1 MRRGG
6 SVITKESIKDLCD
19 MSRVLIRDTDFVYLL
34 PHPSL
39 NNWISNYTITFP
51 SEGMMSDK
59 YAVIPHGCATLV
71 LSFDGTKIFGNL
83 FGPATKPISVG
94 SEANCFSLLFIVEF
108 QPAGYYAFSGMPQS
122 ELTDTVIAFE
132 TVNPA
137 LNRLMAQQ
145 METATDIHS
154 LVTEIDRLFLA
165 HLKAAFYRAEF
176 SLANQ
181 MIVKS
186 GGAISVKELS
196 QNVFYSERH
205 LGRIFGEYIG
215 VNIKSFSRLVRVN
228 KAIRLLRRPHFS
240 ITQAYLQTGY
250 YDMPHFIHDFKSICG
265 ITRQEYRDNLSD
277 FYSEI
282 AKF

>member
-1 MRRGG
+1 
-6 SVITKESIKDLCD
+6 
-19 MSRVLIRDTDFVYLL
+19 MSRVLIRDTDFAYLL
-34 PHPSL
+34 PHPAL

-71 LSFDGTKIFGNL
+71 LSFDGTKILGNL
-83 FGPATKPISVG
+83 FGPATKPISIG
-94 SEANCFSLLFIVEF
+94 NEANRLRFLFIVEF
-108 QPAGYYAFSGMPQS
+108 QPAGYYAFSGMPQN

-145 METATDIHS
+145 METAADIHN
-154 LVTEIDRLFLA
+154 LITEMDRLFLA
-165 HLKAAFYRAEF
+165 HLKTAFYRAEF

-196 QNVFYSERH
+196 KNVFYSERH

-228 KAIRLLRRPHFS
+228 KAIRLLQQPYSS
-240 ITQAYLQTGY
+240 ITQTYLQTGY

-265 ITRQEYRDNLSD
+265 ITPQEYRDNLSD